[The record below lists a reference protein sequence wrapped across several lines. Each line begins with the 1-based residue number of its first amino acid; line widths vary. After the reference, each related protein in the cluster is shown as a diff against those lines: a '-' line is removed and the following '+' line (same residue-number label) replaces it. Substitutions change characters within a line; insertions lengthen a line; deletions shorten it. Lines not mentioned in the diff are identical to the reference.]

1 MSLYGTELWE
11 RLTPEQ
17 RIELGKHEACSVAS
31 VGLWFETLLMQR
43 LLKDFYAED
52 PTTERAQW
60 ALTEVADECRHSQMF
75 ARMVGTAGVEPYGR
89 GAVVHQLGKLF
100 SVVNWGPAAY
110 ASILVAE
117 EVLDRLQREQAEDES
132 IQPLMRQVNRIH
144 IMEEARHV
152 AFARDEVTRGHG
164 RSSRRSELAYQRFI
178 VAFTSLFVVR
188 SLINPK
194 VYAAV
199 GIDPKE
205 GRRAALANPHHREM
219 IRFGGEKI
227 MAFLDEAGMIAG
239 PGRALWTRSF
249 LLETLMTRSGATI
262 GAAARDA
269 VAPSRSTGSPRRRD
283 RAAGRG
289 SGAARPGEPT
299 LVLVHGWSQ
308 DLRTWDRVVDDLRRA
323 GVTARILRYD
333 HRGHGGSDVA
343 RRGRRDDRARRRRP
357 RRDDRR
363 ARPEGPV
370 VLAGHSMGG
379 MTLMALAER
388 HPDLVPSGSS
398 ARASSRP
405 PATTWPS

>member
-1 MSLYGTELWE
+1 MTAPTTTRTAGSSRAGEGDADATAARLLRSAAKKSYDPDVDIDWDAPLVDGALWMPEHRVSLYGTELWE
-11 RLTPEQ
+11 RMTPEQ

-43 LLKDFYAED
+43 LLKDFYADD

-75 ARMVGTAGVEPYGR
+75 ARLVRRAGVRPYG
-89 GAVVHQLGKLF
+89 AVPFVHQLGKLF

-117 EVLDRLQREQAEDES
+117 EVLDRLQREQANDDS

-152 AFARDEVTRGHG
+152 AFARDEVTRGIAEL
-164 RSSRRSELAYQRFI
+164 SRTELAYQRFTC
-178 VAFTSLFVVR
+178 ALTSFFVVR

-205 GRRAALANPHHREM
+205 GHRAALANPHHREM

-239 PGRALWTRSF
+239 PGRALWKQSF
-249 LLETLMTRSGATI
+249 LLEK
-262 GAAARDA
+262 
-269 VAPSRSTGSPRRRD
+269 
-283 RAAGRG
+283 
-289 SGAARPGEPT
+289 
-299 LVLVHGWSQ
+299 
-308 DLRTWDRVVDDLRRA
+308 
-323 GVTARILRYD
+323 
-333 HRGHGGSDVA
+333 
-343 RRGRRDDRARRRRP
+343 
-357 RRDDRR
+357 
-363 ARPEGPV
+363 
-370 VLAGHSMGG
+370 
-379 MTLMALAER
+379 
-388 HPDLVPSGSS
+388 
-398 ARASSRP
+398 
-405 PATTWPS
+405 